1 MTIREIKERDLNSL
15 IKLYQEFWGETSNLK
30 KMQNLY
36 KTLINN
42 PDYIILCAEID
53 NKVVGTAMGV
63 ICYELYGD
71 CRPFM
76 VMENLV
82 TDKSYRKRGIAK
94 SLLTELEI
102 IGKKKNCGQVQ
113 FITDKNRND
122 AISFYTSMGFNP
134 ESHIGFKKSL
144 K

>member
-1 MTIREIKERDLNSL
+1 MNIRKIEESDLDSL
-15 IKLYQEFWGETSNLK
+15 ICLYQQFWGVISNLE
-30 KMQNLY
+30 KMQDVY
-36 KTLINN
+36 KKLINN
-42 PDYIILCAEID
+42 PNYIILCAEID
-53 NKVVGTAMGV
+53 KKIVGTAMGI
-63 ICYELYGD
+63 ICYELYGE
-71 CRPFM
+71 CKPFI

-82 TDKSYRKRGIAK
+82 TDKSHRKRGIAN

-102 IGKKKNCGQVQ
+102 IAKKKNCSQIQ
-113 FITDKNRND
+113 FITEKNRND

>member
-1 MTIREIKERDLNSL
+1 MTIREIKEHDLDSI
-15 IKLYQEFWGETSNLK
+15 IKLYQEFWGDISNFK

-36 KTLINN
+36 KTLIMK

-82 TDKSYRKRGIAK
+82 TDKNYRKRGIAK

-102 IGKKKNCGQVQ
+102 RAKNKDCSQIQ
-113 FITDKNRND
+113 FITDKNRYD
-122 AISFYTSMGFNP
+122 AVSFYTSMGFNP
-134 ESHIGFKKSL
+134 ETHIGFKKSL